1 MIRFTLFFTFI
12 LLVHSASSSAQNT
25 CYRGSWE
32 LDAAYTFQNG
42 VIGGSGDSTPMSSM
56 PVDFIMATGSAF
68 LTIGNEGDFTY
79 TFDSWS
85 VTFRGND
92 NSPIRTEVQVN
103 LHGDVWGRYTEAD
116 NEALTMFMSGSEV
129 PEPDLDVSSVITV
142 AGQSM
147 DGPSG
152 FESLFG
158 PQTFL
163 LEYRCE
169 GEFLYVN
176 GESAGG
182 FFSNSR
188 YMQVN

>member
-1 MIRFTLFFTFI
+1 M
-12 LLVHSASSSAQNT
+12 
-25 CYRGSWE
+25 
-32 LDAAYTFQNG
+32 DAAYTFQNG
-42 VIGGSGDSTPMSSM
+42 VIGGGGETTPMENM
-56 PVDFIMATGSAF
+56 PVDFVMATGSAF
-68 LTIGNEGDFTY
+68 LTFGDEGDFTY
-79 TFDSWS
+79 TFDGWS
-85 VTFRGND
+85 VTFNGND
-92 NSPIRTEVQVN
+92 DSPINTEVQVN
-103 LHGDVWGRYTEAD
+103 LHGDVWGRYAEAD
-116 NEALTMFMSGSEV
+116 SDALTMFMSGSGV
-129 PEPDLDVSSVITV
+129 PEPNIDVSSVITV

-169 GEFLYVN
+169 DEFLYVN

-188 YMQVN
+188 YMRPN